1 MDSHV
6 RTRSTNARTHFR
18 DYSSMYAV
26 LVVEPGLASQG
37 TTISALRLSCYI
49 PVVIFNSLSFNCLL
63 IYQSTC
69 VLCTVYWS
77 KYISAMATTVDEDY
91 SRHDQ
96 EQIEDVELKA
106 AVNNP
111 RAHLVP
117 RPSEDEDDPL
127 NWPMSLK
134 VLILIQVC
142 WLAFVSLMITIP
154 D

>member
-1 MDSHV
+1 M
-6 RTRSTNARTHFR
+6 
-18 DYSSMYAV
+18 
-26 LVVEPGLASQG
+26 
-37 TTISALRLSCYI
+37 
-49 PVVIFNSLSFNCLL
+49 
-63 IYQSTC
+63 
-69 VLCTVYWS
+69 CTVLYWS

-91 SRHDQ
+91 PKHDQ

-142 WLAFVSLMITIP
+142 WLAFVSLVITILG
-154 D
+154 